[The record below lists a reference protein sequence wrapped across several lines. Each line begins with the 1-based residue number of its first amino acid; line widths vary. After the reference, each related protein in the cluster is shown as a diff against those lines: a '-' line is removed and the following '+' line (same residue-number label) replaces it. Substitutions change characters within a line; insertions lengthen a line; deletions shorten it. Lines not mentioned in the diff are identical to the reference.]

1 MQNFTKNLSV
11 VWKMTGI
18 SQVFT
23 RAIKSLKVETL
34 MVSFYPKQKMHELKK
49 FTEDVCV
56 RTMTNN
62 AKFEKELTCRFNI
75 DIRNVTNVD
84 PSIKESK
91 NIAL

>member
-1 MQNFTKNLSV
+1 
-11 VWKMTGI
+11 
-18 SQVFT
+18 
-23 RAIKSLKVETL
+23 
-34 MVSFYPKQKMHELKK
+34 MHELKK

-56 RTMTNN
+56 RTMKNN